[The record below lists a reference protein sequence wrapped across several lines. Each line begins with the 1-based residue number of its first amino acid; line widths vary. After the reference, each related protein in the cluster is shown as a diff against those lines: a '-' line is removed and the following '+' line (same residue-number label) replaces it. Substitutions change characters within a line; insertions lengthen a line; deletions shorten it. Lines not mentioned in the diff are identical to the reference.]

1 MSQPYYIK
9 PMKRLL
15 FHSLLFTAIYATNSV
30 ALLAQGAT
38 LEARALREN
47 NQRLQSQLNDLLE
60 AFNALKTELNKVH
73 SEVRQLRAKLG
84 ARNPNLVTRSDLEE
98 LAKSVREIDRKRV
111 QDKGLI
117 LKEMKGLLRSKPTL
131 PKPKA
136 TDSQKG
142 FDHTVQ
148 SGETISAIISAYN
161 AELKRQGSTKR
172 ITLKSVLTANPNLNP
187 RTMRIGQSLFIP
199 DPR

>member
-15 FHSLLFTAIYATNSV
+15 FHSLLFAAIYATNSV

-60 AFNALKTELNKVH
+60 AFNALKTELNKVQ

-111 QDKGLI
+111 QDKDLI

-161 AELKRQGSTKR
+161 AELKRQGTTKR

-187 RTMRIGQSLFIP
+187 RTIRIGQSLFIP

>member
-60 AFNALKTELNKVH
+60 AFNALKTELNKVQ

-111 QDKGLI
+111 QDKDLI

-161 AELKRQGSTKR
+161 AELKRQGTTKR

>member
-15 FHSLLFTAIYATNSV
+15 FHSLLFAVICATNSV
-30 ALLAQGAT
+30 ALLAQGTA

-60 AFNALKTELNKVH
+60 AFNALKTELNKVQ

-111 QDKGLI
+111 QDKDLI

-161 AELKRQGSTKR
+161 AELKRQGATKR

>member
-60 AFNALKTELNKVH
+60 GFNALKTELNKVQ

-111 QDKGLI
+111 QDKDLI

-161 AELKRQGSTKR
+161 AELKRQGTTKR

>member
-15 FHSLLFTAIYATNSV
+15 FHSLLFAAIYATNSV

-60 AFNALKTELNKVH
+60 AFNALKTELNKVQ

-111 QDKGLI
+111 QDKDLI
-117 LKEMKGLLRSKPTL
+117 LKEMKGLLRSKPSI

-161 AELKRQGSTKR
+161 AELKRQGTTKR

>member
-1 MSQPYYIK
+1 
-9 PMKRLL
+9 MKRLL

-60 AFNALKTELNKVH
+60 AFNALKTELNKVQ

-111 QDKGLI
+111 QDKDLI

-172 ITLKSVLTANPNLNP
+172 ITLKSVLTANPDLNP

>member
-1 MSQPYYIK
+1 
-9 PMKRLL
+9 MKRLL
-15 FHSLLFTAIYATNSV
+15 FHSLLFAAIYATNSV

-60 AFNALKTELNKVH
+60 AFNALKTELNKVQ

-111 QDKGLI
+111 QDKDLI

-161 AELKRQGSTKR
+161 AELKRQGATKR